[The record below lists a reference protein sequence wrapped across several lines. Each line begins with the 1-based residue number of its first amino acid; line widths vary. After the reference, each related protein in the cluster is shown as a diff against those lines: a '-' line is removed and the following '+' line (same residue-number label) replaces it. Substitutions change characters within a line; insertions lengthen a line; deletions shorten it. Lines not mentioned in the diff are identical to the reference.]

1 MDLNAIKK
9 KLKGL
14 SLREKIIAGIIIAI
28 VVFIVPYMFLYEPS
42 KKAVGIKKQRLEGIQ
57 KELTAL
63 DTMIKAQP
71 PAVPSEKPVTLPGA
85 GTFHD
90 MFLAIS
96 RQANALGV
104 DFISIAPESVKQK
117 DRFIEMRLKLELR
130 VKYKQL
136 YDFVRYLTEK
146 HKLLL
151 IESIRFETNDAVYPQ
166 GIALIKALTYLEK
179 T

>member
-14 SLREKIIAGIIIAI
+14 SLREKLIAGITTAI

-42 KKAVGIKKQRLEGIQ
+42 KKAVGIKRQSFESILKDV
-57 KELTAL
+57 TTL
-63 DTMIKAQP
+63 DTVIKAQP
-71 PAVPSEKPVTLPGA
+71 PEVPQAMPVTLPKA
-85 GTFHD
+85 DTFHE

-104 DFISIAPESVKQK
+104 DFISISPEVVRQK

-130 VKYKQL
+130 VKYRQL
-136 YDFVRYLTEK
+136 YDFVRYLGEK
-146 HKLLL
+146 HRLLL